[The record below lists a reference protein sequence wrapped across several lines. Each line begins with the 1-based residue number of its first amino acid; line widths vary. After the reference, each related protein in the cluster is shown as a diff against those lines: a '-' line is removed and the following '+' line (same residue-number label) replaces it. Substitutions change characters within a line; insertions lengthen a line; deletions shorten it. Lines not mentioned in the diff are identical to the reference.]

1 MRGLS
6 LVVGVVTKSHQEVVL
21 NVWYMFCKSCGWN
34 CTHSSGF
41 HAAFSSNP
49 SAFPSALPATHPYNQ
64 QIAKE
69 QCQTLP
75 PPRPTLPPVAN
86 PSTGPNTLGMVS
98 IDKTKLLAVCD
109 HHE

>member
-1 MRGLS
+1 
-6 LVVGVVTKSHQEVVL
+6 
-21 NVWYMFCKSCGWN
+21 MFCRSCGWN

-49 SAFPSALPATHPYNQ
+49 SSFPSALPATHPYNQ

-69 QCQTLP
+69 QRQNLPAP
-75 PPRPTLPPVAN
+75 PPTIPSAAN

-98 IDKTKLLAVCD
+98 IDKAKLLDVCE
-109 HHE
+109 HHERMVADPTVAALLSDLKKMLN